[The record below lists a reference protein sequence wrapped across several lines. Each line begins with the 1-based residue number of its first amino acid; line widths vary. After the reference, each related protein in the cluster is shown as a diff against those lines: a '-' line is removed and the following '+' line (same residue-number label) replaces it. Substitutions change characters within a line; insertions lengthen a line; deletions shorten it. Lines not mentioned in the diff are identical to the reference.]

1 MTCSHSDT
9 HSRALSLSLPSILCL
24 LMYHTYLILSD
35 IKSPE
40 AFKSS
45 HYRERPKGITTT
57 TNSICLKQKQ
67 QQQQR
72 IWKHSWLFGK
82 QLLRHPVRSV
92 SSLNG
97 CLTAHNGV
105 CVPELFDRR
114 HKSATNHHIHLF
126 SHLLWS
132 GESSFGVFSFL
143 SSSTTP
149 PLPSPT
155 FSYFCSVIYF

>member
-1 MTCSHSDT
+1 MTCSHSLT
-9 HSRALSLSLPSILCL
+9 EALSPPPPPILCL
-24 LMYHTYLILSD
+24 RMYHTYLILSD

-45 HYRERPKGITTT
+45 HYRERPKGTTTT
-57 TNSICLKQKQ
+57 TNSICLKQQ

-82 QLLRHPVRSV
+82 QLLRHPVRSAP
-92 SSLNG
+92 SLNG
-97 CLTAHNGV
+97 SLTAHNDV

-126 SHLLWS
+126 SHLLLEWRK
-132 GESSFGVFSFL
+132 FFWSFL
-143 SSSTTP
+143 LPFFVYYTSS
-149 PLPSPT
+149 PLPSPI
-155 FSYFCSVIYF
+155 FSHFCSVIYF